1 MNNEIKEKLE
11 DLVAQHNEKATQL
24 EQVISNMN
32 ELSSQ
37 QRALQD
43 EILFIRGQVSA
54 LNDLTSDNSAVENL
68 EPVGTEKEEQ
78 EAPKEEENKK

>member
-11 DLVAQHNEKATQL
+11 DLVTQHNEKATQL
-24 EQVISNMN
+24 EQVMSTMN
-32 ELSSQ
+32 ELVSQ

-54 LNDLTSDNSAVENL
+54 LNDLTSDDEAVKNL
-68 EPVGTEKEEQ
+68 EPVGTEIAEKEAATTED
-78 EAPKEEENKK
+78 NKK